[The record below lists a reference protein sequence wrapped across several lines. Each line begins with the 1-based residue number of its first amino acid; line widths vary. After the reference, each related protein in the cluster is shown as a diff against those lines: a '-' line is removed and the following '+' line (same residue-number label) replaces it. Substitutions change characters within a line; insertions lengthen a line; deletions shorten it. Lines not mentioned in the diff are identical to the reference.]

1 MRKNDTGEQL
11 SISRVD
17 ENKTSMAVFSPLG
30 GQILEL
36 SLNGRQI
43 IGGYAGQD
51 TMAQIFGYTMAPWPN
66 RLADGAYRFRDQ
78 FFQVE
83 KLDED
88 NNANHGLVLKQQ
100 MEVISH
106 SADSLTLLYSFGED
120 KCYPFALDLEIKFSL
135 QKDSLLVTSVAR
147 NNAGHSIPFALG
159 FHPYFTLGDK
169 FDISADFSHRIE
181 TDKRKLPIGES
192 QIGGIHFDQDS
203 QELAS
208 LDDCFYGASEVIIN
222 TNGFECSIKSLD
234 NFRYFML
241 YRPNT
246 KVFDRFSAVAI
257 EPMSHQTNVFN
268 TDIASTEI
276 AAGDEKVFSYEI
288 RIR

>member
-1 MRKNDTGEQL
+1 
-11 SISRVD
+11 
-17 ENKTSMAVFSPLG
+17 MAVFSPLG

-120 KCYPFALDLEIKFSL
+120 KCYPFAWVQRFCVHISF
-135 QKDSLLVTSVAR
+135 TSI
-147 NNAGHSIPFALG
+147 S
-159 FHPYFTLGDK
+159 FH
-169 FDISADFSHRIE
+169 
-181 TDKRKLPIGES
+181 
-192 QIGGIHFDQDS
+192 
-203 QELAS
+203 
-208 LDDCFYGASEVIIN
+208 
-222 TNGFECSIKSLD
+222 
-234 NFRYFML
+234 
-241 YRPNT
+241 
-246 KVFDRFSAVAI
+246 
-257 EPMSHQTNVFN
+257 
-268 TDIASTEI
+268 DIAPFLPSFLPSSFLLSFVPSSSFI
-276 AAGDEKVFSYEI
+276 FLYLPSSSFLPSSIFRPLFSFI
-288 RIR
+288 FLPSFIFLHFPPFKTRITMVMAI